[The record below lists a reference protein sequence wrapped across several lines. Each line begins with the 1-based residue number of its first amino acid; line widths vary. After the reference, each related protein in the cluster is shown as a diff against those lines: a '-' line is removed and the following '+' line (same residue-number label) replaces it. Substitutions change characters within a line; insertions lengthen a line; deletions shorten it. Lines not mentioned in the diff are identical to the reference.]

1 MSFTVIQRF
10 DKIVHSFFDA
20 TKKFPFPAFPPQR
33 HENKLSFFPNIL
45 QNELKSA
52 KLLQNHFHLNMK
64 ICCFGK
70 LVFDISLKKT

>member
-20 TKKFPFPAFPPQR
+20 TKKFPFPAFSPQR

-52 KLLQNHFHLNMK
+52 KFLQYHIHLNMK
-64 ICCFGK
+64 IGG
-70 LVFDISLKKT
+70 LASLFSTFL

>member
-20 TKKFPFPAFPPQR
+20 TKKFPFPAFSPQR

-45 QNELKSA
+45 QNELKIFKA
-52 KLLQNHFHLNMK
+52 LFQNFDFWGITKLKAAHA
-64 ICCFGK
+64 
-70 LVFDISLKKT
+70 LKF

>member
-20 TKKFPFPAFPPQR
+20 TKKFPFPAFSPQR

-64 ICCFGK
+64 IGVLASMFSIF
-70 LVFDISLKKT
+70 L

>member
-20 TKKFPFPAFPPQR
+20 TKKFPFPAFPPPQR

-64 ICCFGK
+64 FGV
-70 LVFDISLKKT
+70 LASLFSIFL